1 MSLAGR
7 RQQGTELS
15 EEPSL
20 EKDLRSKNMS
30 RAGAE
35 AKALEGVPT
44 TATACPPARCQL
56 PTVRPSLSSKS
67 WTHEPPTDTLLINNK
82 TIILVII
89 PTPYAMITK
98 FVTTP

>member
-7 RQQGTELS
+7 QQQGTELA

-20 EKDLRSKNMS
+20 EKELRSQNMS
-30 RAGAE
+30 RARAQ

-56 PTVRPSLSSKS
+56 PTVRPSLSSNS
-67 WTHEPPTDTLLINNK
+67 WTHEPSADTLLINNK

-89 PTPYAMITK
+89 PTPDAMITK
-98 FVTTP
+98 SVTTP